1 MTYKY
6 LLCQYKMTA
15 FRLFLLIAYLLVLF
29 EPNRSQPFY
38 DLTPSIVKDGVG
50 VISGFIKGL
59 LQFKSNILENLLRK
73 QRDGNLQSICS

>member
-1 MTYKY
+1 
-6 LLCQYKMTA
+6 MTA

-59 LQFKSNILENLLRK
+59 LQVKSNILENLLRK